1 MSRVHAPPHTTPPPP
16 TTSTGG
22 EGYIDI
28 CIYAYIYILYTF
40 ALTYYIRI
48 HTHVCTACID
58 IYIYR
63 YIYIYNIYIHYLHIY
78 IYINNLHIH
87 IGTISGG
94 RGAPPDAGPYVDIF
108 VFVVGGKE
116 KRFSDSWWFCEC
128 STKWR
133 EMFNCIPPVSH
144 LSDAS
149 LILMPSCHLLDDEHS
164 RSFKGMASEM
174 AMLQNGHGF
183 PTFALMSLTRF
194 LNDRIGALPKTT
206 PSNWLPY
213 PNKAFFHPKMGWWD
227 LHREA
232 YRADCL
238 HGISNRTSHFHIF
251 FEGFHLSFQHF
262 SMFFF
267 CGVVTHLERT
277 QGDLHDGLAEAAFLA
292 ECFWLV

>member
-1 MSRVHAPPHTTPPPP
+1 
-16 TTSTGG
+16 
-22 EGYIDI
+22 
-28 CIYAYIYILYTF
+28 
-40 ALTYYIRI
+40 
-48 HTHVCTACID
+48 
-58 IYIYR
+58 
-63 YIYIYNIYIHYLHIY
+63 
-78 IYINNLHIH
+78 
-87 IGTISGG
+87 
-94 RGAPPDAGPYVDIF
+94 
-108 VFVVGGKE
+108 
-116 KRFSDSWWFCEC
+116 
-128 STKWR
+128 
-133 EMFNCIPPVSH
+133 
-144 LSDAS
+144 
-149 LILMPSCHLLDDEHS
+149 
-164 RSFKGMASEM
+164 M

-267 CGVVTHLERT
+267 AEWWLTLNELRAIFMMGWQRQRFWQSVFGWFREPQEKTYGYGSKPGEPCGEPQICR
-277 QGDLHDGLAEAAFLA
+277 DLWMSIWQIWYLDSDPSQVF
-292 ECFWLV
+292 CMTTNIPRNSSI